1 MDLNQY
7 VEEAVEI
14 MQDDDYSKDW
24 KLRDLTGEVVRAAA
38 AVLYPYAN
46 QYHYGESPKA
56 HEIRAVAGR
65 GWETF
70 TDFQEIA
77 DEKHDRLVSDMIEAE
92 VPNHLREKVRQ
103 VLGEKWVEKRIQE
116 GWDVVVPST
125 NVQDSGVESIVAFRP
140 M

>member
-1 MDLNQY
+1 MNLNEY

-14 MQDDDYSKDW
+14 MQDTDYSSDP
-24 KLRDLTGEVVRAAA
+24 KLQDLTGEVVRAAA

-46 QYHYGESPKA
+46 RYHQGEPPKA
-56 HEIRAVAGR
+56 HEIRAVARR

-70 TDFQEIA
+70 DSFEEIA

-92 VPNHLREKVRQ
+92 VPNHLREKIRRG
-103 VLGEKWVEKRIQE
+103 LGEKWVEKQTE
-116 GWDVVVPST
+116 AGWDVVVPST